1 MGQREG
7 EKYEQP
13 ERFEW
18 HRRERVSNFAHG
30 ARIKRIQM
38 NITR

>member
-1 MGQREG
+1 MLKMGQREG

-18 HRRERVSNFAHG
+18 HRREPVSTSANG
-30 ARIKRIQM
+30 A
-38 NITR
+38 